1 MEVAV
6 STVRFFVA
14 EVAVDMSIQSLN
26 ITEVGFTSWVEAGVP
41 LAVVQVGFMVKE
53 FPRPSTN

>member
-1 MEVAV
+1 
-6 STVRFFVA
+6 VA